1 MKNPNFIFLL
11 ARAHFR
17 ARCTRRQIRQK
28 VHFQQGFQSMEAMFK
43 AKKRGKKLVEGVKNF
58 WIFQNSITRL
68 ICTKNHYHILKTHEI
83 ISKGANL

>member
-28 VHFQQGFQSMEAMFK
+28 VHFQQGIQSMEAMFK
-43 AKKRGKKLVEGVKNF
+43 AKKRGKKLVEGGKKLFVFKV
-58 WIFQNSITRL
+58 W
-68 ICTKNHYHILKTHEI
+68 
-83 ISKGANL
+83 NLSFNLHKKSVENL

>member
-43 AKKRGKKLVEGVKNF
+43 AKKRGKKLVEGGKKLLDFSEQHHTFNLH
-58 WIFQNSITRL
+58 QESLSYLENS
-68 ICTKNHYHILKTHEI
+68 
-83 ISKGANL
+83 